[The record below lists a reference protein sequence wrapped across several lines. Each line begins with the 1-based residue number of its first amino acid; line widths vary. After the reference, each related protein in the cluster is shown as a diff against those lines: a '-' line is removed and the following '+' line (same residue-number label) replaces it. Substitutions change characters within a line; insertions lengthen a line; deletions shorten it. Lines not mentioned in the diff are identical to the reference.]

1 MGCVPNKA
9 IYIGVKTVAK
19 REGKDDDIILFKG
32 AKLSKQEANS
42 VGLGIIFGIIGSL
55 ISLYTPLLARATFMA
70 YGLIMVFSIIGYCLG
85 IKLFK
90 NKGDKSGKGDGL

>member
-1 MGCVPNKA
+1 MSEKE
-9 IYIGVKTVAK
+9 K
-19 REGKDDDIILFKG
+19 KDDYVVLFKG
-32 AKLSKQEANS
+32 AKLSKNEANS

-55 ISLYTPLLARATFMA
+55 ISLYTPLARATFMA

-90 NKGDKSGKGDGL
+90 NKRDKSGGRK